1 MIKENRSLTE
11 EVCTYAVDN
20 FLMRQSEDITFCAN
34 RDCADMKC
42 HRNPKHI
49 CILDIPHSFALFD
62 KCPKWSHVG
71 AAWLIKQMEGEAYE
85 P

>member
-1 MIKENRSLTE
+1 MP
-11 EVCTYAVDN
+11 
-20 FLMRQSEDITFCAN
+20 SEDITFCAN
-34 RDCADMKC
+34 RNCTDMKC

-49 CILDIPHSFALFD
+49 RIFNIPHSFALFD
-62 KCPKWSHVG
+62 KCPKWSYVG